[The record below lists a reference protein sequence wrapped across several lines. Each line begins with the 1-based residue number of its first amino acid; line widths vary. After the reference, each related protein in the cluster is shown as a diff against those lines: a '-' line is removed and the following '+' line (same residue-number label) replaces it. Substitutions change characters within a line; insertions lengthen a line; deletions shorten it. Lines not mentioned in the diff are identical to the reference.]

1 MFCINSI
8 LFIFVREF
16 IRMIQFI
23 VDATLFDPCVQK
35 VLVLFLCLGCAVAGD
50 LKKRD
55 GND

>member
-16 IRMIQFI
+16 IRIDPI
-23 VDATLFDPCVQK
+23 HATLLDPCVQK